1 MTAVVRWLFYF
12 AGVAAL
18 VAAAVWLADNAGS
31 VTLSWRGWRVDTSVA
46 VLIAAGAI
54 VLVAAGIL
62 HRLWLLIVRAPRDLR
77 QSWRRKRRERGYE
90 ALTRGMVAIAAGDA
104 DEARRQSRRAEGL
117 LDEPPL
123 TLLLAAQAA
132 QLAGDEQA
140 AARFFSTMSEKPE
153 TEFLGVRGLLGQA
166 IKRGERKSALDLARR
181 AWRLR
186 PASAWAAD
194 VLFDLE
200 AKEGRWLDA
209 KATLGEAIRRGAI
222 RKETAR
228 RRESALL
235 IELAR
240 AAAAGG
246 RAEEA
251 LGLAGEAHRLQPA
264 SVPAARA
271 YVRALLEEGKLR
283 KAAAA
288 LERTFA
294 LEPHPELAELYPRA
308 RRAANALA
316 AAREVQRLI
325 QTQPAHPESRL
336 ALARALAAA
345 KLWGEARRALEGF
358 GDNPPARIC
367 RLMAEIEETERGDM
381 GESRRWLMRA
391 QLADPDPAWVCD
403 ACGTAAEDWRAVC
416 PKCGTFDSLYW
427 RSPPKAAALVA
438 PSAAPGGEGRQD
450 IRPGAAGD
458 SFVRPPTGETAPA
471 RLAASGEGSTPIPPA
486 P

>member
-1 MTAVVRWLFYF
+1 MARWLFYF

-18 VAAAVWLADNAGS
+18 VAAAVWLADNAGT

-46 VLIAAGAI
+46 VLIGTCAV

-62 HRLWLLIVRAPRDLR
+62 HRLWLLVVRAPGGFR
-77 QSWRRKRRERGYE
+77 QSWRRRRRERGYQ

-132 QLAGDEQA
+132 QLSGDEQA

-166 IKRGERKSALDLARR
+166 IKRGDRTGALDLARR

-209 KATLGEAIRRGAI
+209 KATLGEAIRRGALA
-222 RKETAR
+222 KEPAG
-228 RRESALL
+228 RREAALL
-235 IELAR
+235 VELAR
-240 AAAAGG
+240 AAQAGG
-246 RAEEA
+246 NADEA
-251 LGLAGEAHRLQPA
+251 RRLAGEAHRLQPA
-264 SVPAARA
+264 SVPAAA
-271 YVRALLEEGKLR
+271 TFARALLEGGKSR

-294 LEPHPELAELYPRA
+294 LEPHSELAELYARA
-308 RRAANALA
+308 RGAADALA

-325 QTQPAHPESRL
+325 QPQPAHPESRI

-358 GDNPPARIC
+358 GDNPPARAC
-367 RLMAEIEETERGDM
+367 RLMAEIEESERGDT

-391 QLADPDPAWVCD
+391 NLADPDPAWVCD

-416 PKCGTFDSLYW
+416 PKCGTFDALHW
-427 RSPPKAAALVA
+427 RTPPRLAALVA
-438 PSAAPGGEGRQD
+438 PAA
-450 IRPGAAGD
+450 
-458 SFVRPPTGETAPA
+458 APA
-471 RLAASGEGSTPIPPA
+471 RLAASEASAANPPA